1 MRNKI
6 YFAVI
11 FSDYQ
16 ELNLKRFIE
25 HTKLEN
31 KIIVINGRFDYSKF
45 EKNIYKFPSNV
56 KSKYFS
62 NKYIYLIYFLYLQ
75 IKYLFHK
82 KKFVFG
88 NVQSKFCR
96 FLKIFLKGKNQIY
109 VDDGFFSIHYDFNKL
124 KKESTVFSIYDI
136 KLPKKLNHIKFF
148 PKHKIKIK
156 KKCNKTLFIG
166 NPLVSDKILNEYNF
180 IKIMRILSL
189 KNKEIY
195 YYPHRREHIELKIL
209 PKNFRILKRKASI
222 ETFLYNYKYN
232 FKLIYAFGFSSS
244 IMEIS
249 YFTRKESIKV
259 LDINNWIDDSS
270 ENIVRKKGHR
280 EHFKYL
286 RKQKFKIKKIK
297 NK

>member
-1 MRNKI
+1 MLSKI

-45 EKNIYKFPSNV
+45 KKNIYKFPSNV

-75 IKYLFHK
+75 IKYLFHE

-88 NVQSKFCR
+88 NVKSKFCR

-109 VDDGFFSIHYDFNKL
+109 VDDGFVSIHYDFNKL
-124 KKESTVFSIYDI
+124 KKETTVFTNYNIR
-136 KLPKKLNHIKFF
+136 LPKKINQIKFC
-148 PKHKIKIK
+148 PKYKIKIK

-166 NPLVSDKILNEYNF
+166 SPLVSDKTLNEYNF
-180 IKIMRILSL
+180 IKMIDMLSL
-189 KNKEIY
+189 KNKKIY
-195 YYPHRREHIELKIL
+195 YYPHRREQIELKIL
-209 PKNFRILKRKASI
+209 PKNFKILKRKGSI
-222 ETFLYNYKYN
+222 ETFIFTSKYN
-232 FKLIYAFGFSSS
+232 FKSIYAFVFSSS

-249 YFTRKESIKV
+249 HFCKKETIKV
-259 LDINNWIDDSS
+259 LDMTNWIDDST
-270 ENIVRKKGHR
+270 ENIIKKKGYR
-280 EHFKYL
+280 AHFKYL